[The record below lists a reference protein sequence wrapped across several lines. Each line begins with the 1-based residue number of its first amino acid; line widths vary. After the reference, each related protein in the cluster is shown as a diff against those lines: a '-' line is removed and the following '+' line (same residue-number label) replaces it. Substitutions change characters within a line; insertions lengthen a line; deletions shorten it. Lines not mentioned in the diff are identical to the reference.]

1 MESRIPKYSLV
12 ASHAQ
17 DGTRRSMHLDEQFPK
32 VVTLCGSTRF
42 KELFIQINKILT
54 MKGHIVLSVGMFGHS
69 ELSSEEMKGGE
80 IKKNLDTLHF
90 RKIELGDCIFVID
103 GPRKYCTKCQ
113 EYKEP
118 LSTYPWMCPK
128 AGIDHTIEL
137 RPYIGESTNNEIAY
151 AQALKKNV
159 FYLSSFIRKSNKNLS
174 SFHHEKS
181 PLSQSESPSESPF
194 LSFHH
199 LLMLNLQDIGIDIKE

>member
-17 DGTRRSMHLDEQFPK
+17 DGTRRSMHLDEHFPK

-118 LSTYPWMCPK
+118 LSTYPWMCPDAK
-128 AGIDHTIEL
+128 ARETHIIEL

-151 AQALKKNV
+151 AQGLKRTV
-159 FYLSSFIRKSNKNLS
+159 YYLSSFIRESNKHLS
-174 SFHHEKS
+174 SFHHERS
-181 PLSQSESPSESPF
+181 PLQMSTPEFFTSY
-194 LSFHH
+194 HH
-199 LLMLNLQDIGIDIKE
+199 LLMLNLQEIGIDIKE